1 MSRIIPAY
9 AGSTSRWTTL
19 SARARDHPRIR
30 GEHIG
35 AVHTHRLLAG
45 SSPHTRGALLAGLPG
60 SLPPRIIPAYAG
72 STSVDEPIHITP
84 PDHPRIRGEHAD
96 QVAKTKFGKGSSPHT
111 RGALIIF
118 RSIAAFEGII
128 PAYAGSTR
136 RRRARLAAMPDHPRI
151 RGEHRP
157 VRSWPEG
164 AAGSSP
170 HTRGA
175 RGRARVYPISSR
187 IIPAYAGSTWLRYGT
202 QAECRD
208 HPRIRGEH
216 ESQVYPVGV
225 NVGSSPHTRG
235 ARG

>member
-128 PAYAGSTR
+128 PAYAGSTLPDHG
-136 RRRARLAAMPDHPRI
+136 RAGHAHHHPRI
-151 RGEHRP
+151 RGEHP
-157 VRSWPEG
+157 STSG
-164 AAGSSP
+164 QIGGDAGSSP

-175 RGRARVYPISSR
+175 PACAILARRRSR
-187 IIPAYAGSTWLRYGT
+187 IIPAYAGSTRART
-202 QAECRD
+202 
-208 HPRIRGEH
+208 RI
-216 ESQVYPVGV
+216 
-225 NVGSSPHTRG
+225 PHLV
-235 ARG
+235 